1 MAVAK
6 SYENMELMDQPFER
20 NSKMYVKVKSKCPR
34 CGGSGHYSYNQ
45 LDGTRCYGCGGSGI
59 KVMEVRWYTDA
70 QRASMDK
77 AAEKRAAERVV
88 KQEARRVKFAARNA
102 FGFGE
107 KGYITLVWGDNEEI
121 KKWRE
126 DLPEHTVWY
135 NNFFGWFIPSNRE
148 YEGLKIPENIK
159 HEKFDWEKIRNKE
172 DPENL
177 EMIDND
183 EVKKIVQGIIY
194 EPSKSE
200 YQGEVGQWLEKDV
213 KITKR
218 LAFESN
224 YGVTNMHIMED
235 ADENVY
241 IWNTGSKSLNENQ
254 TYHLKMKVKEHKDYQ
269 GTKQTVVWYCKVK

>member
-6 SYENMELMDQPFER
+6 SYENMELMGQPFER

-45 LDGTRCYGCGGSGI
+45 MDGTRCYGCGGSGI

-77 AAEKRAAERVV
+77 AAEKRAAERVA

-148 YEGLKIPENIK
+148 YEGLEIPENIK
-159 HEKFDWEKIRNKE
+159 HEKFDWEKISNKE

-177 EMIDND
+177 EMIDNE
-183 EVKKIVQGIIY
+183 EVKKIVQEIIY

>member
-6 SYENMELMDQPFER
+6 SYENMELMGQPFER

-45 LDGTRCYGCGGSGI
+45 MDGTRCYGCGGSGV

-77 AAEKRAAERVV
+77 ATEKRAAERVA

-148 YEGLKIPENIK
+148 YEGLEIPENIK
-159 HEKFDWEKIRNKE
+159 HEKFDWEKISNKE

-183 EVKKIVQGIIY
+183 EVKKIVQEIIY

>member
-6 SYENMELMDQPFER
+6 SYENMELMGQPFER

-45 LDGTRCYGCGGSGI
+45 MDGTRCYGCGGSGI

-77 AAEKRAAERVV
+77 AAEKRAAERVA

-107 KGYITLVWGDNEEI
+107 KGYITLIWGDNEEI

-148 YEGLKIPENIK
+148 YEGLEIPENIK

-177 EMIDND
+177 EMIDNE
-183 EVKKIVQGIIY
+183 EVKKIVQEIIY

-224 YGVTNMHIMED
+224 YGVSNMHIMED

-241 IWNTGSKSLNENQ
+241 IWNTSSKSLNENQ

>member
-6 SYENMELMDQPFER
+6 SYENMELISQPFER

-34 CGGSGHYSYNQ
+34 CDGSGHYSYNQ
-45 LDGTRCYGCGGSGI
+45 MDGTRCYGCGGSGI

-77 AAEKRAAERVV
+77 AAEKRAAERVA

-148 YEGLKIPENIK
+148 YEGLEIPENIK

-241 IWNTGSKSLNENQ
+241 IWNTGSKTLNENQ